1 MEFDTLLPRSAS
13 AGVLAEVLQIA
24 SPARVRASGVS
35 QQGDHHFQFQ
45 AELDVAARE
54 WQMVTSLGKVYTYR
68 DGTLTVPHDGS
79 LAVEFG
85 RGMFNEMR
93 MLYPERLLL
102 WGRGHE
108 SFYPILAQQIG
119 SHSILLTFEHTED
132 PAFRSTMVIDRRLGV
147 IRKTAMLGDLTILTD
162 VQIDQ
167 PMTWA
172 TDVEFAPI
180 TDWIRP
186 DY

>member
-1 MEFDTLLPRSAS
+1 
-13 AGVLAEVLQIA
+13 
-24 SPARVRASGVS
+24 
-35 QQGDHHFQFQ
+35 
-45 AELDVAARE
+45 
-54 WQMVTSLGKVYTYR
+54 
-68 DGTLTVPHDGS
+68 
-79 LAVEFG
+79 
-85 RGMFNEMR
+85 
-93 MLYPERLLL
+93 
-102 WGRGHE
+102 
-108 SFYPILAQQIG
+108 
-119 SHSILLTFEHTED
+119 
-132 PAFRSTMVIDRRLGV
+132 MVIDRRLGV